1 MKQTPQIRRAPWLL
15 LAAAA
20 LPLSPALAQDT
31 TTAQPAQPPA
41 TAPEPAQPQVQP
53 TPEPVAVTPA
63 PAPETAA
70 PAAAE
75 PEVATPAPR
84 RAARTATRA
93 PVRTAAPVRAP
104 VRVTTAAPAATPETA
119 APAAAASPSAPAA
132 DVPSLAPAAPVPA
145 PPPASVTTTDQTA
158 APAQTQNRGTSTW
171 PWLLLGAL
179 LIAGGLFLFARRR
192 RADVYDDVY
201 ESDRAETYA
210 EPEGVAAPAAVE
222 EPAPVMAAAV
232 PVAAAAPLAA
242 DAGEA
247 EIDLDMRPLRAGVAG
262 DGARV
267 EFQLTVGNSGSG
279 PAQAVR
285 VSTWMLAAGSNEM
298 ERALIEPRAEAADT
312 PPVTIP
318 AGESR
323 TMEAAVALPTS
334 QVEGDAVLPV
344 VFADASWQDADGT
357 EHHTRVSYAVG
368 VPDGEELA
376 HFATDN
382 PSGLHEG
389 VVARA
394 LGEPERA

>member
-1 MKQTPQIRRAPWLL
+1 ML
-15 LAAAA
+15 
-20 LPLSPALAQDT
+20 
-31 TTAQPAQPPA
+31 
-41 TAPEPAQPQVQP
+41 
-53 TPEPVAVTPA
+53 
-63 PAPETAA
+63 A
-70 PAAAE
+70 PAAA
-75 PEVATPAPR
+75 
-84 RAARTATRA
+84 
-93 PVRTAAPVRAP
+93 
-104 VRVTTAAPAATPETA
+104 
-119 APAAAASPSAPAA
+119 
-132 DVPSLAPAAPVPA
+132 
-145 PPPASVTTTDQTA
+145 TTTDQTA
-158 APAQTQNRGTSTW
+158 APAQTQSRGTSVW

-192 RADVYDDVY
+192 RRADIYDDVY

-210 EPEGVAAPAAVE
+210 EPEVVAAPAAVE
-222 EPAPVMAAAV
+222 DPALVMAT
-232 PVAAAAPLAA
+232 AAPAA

-247 EIDLDMRPLRAGVAG
+247 EIELDMRPLRAGVAG

-267 EFQLTVGNSGSG
+267 EFQLTVGNSGSA

-285 VSTWMLAAGSNEM
+285 VSTWMLAAGSSEM

-334 QVEGDAVLPV
+334 EVEGDAVLPV

-357 EHHTRVSYAVG
+357 ERHTRVSYAVG